1 METRDDVEGPLA
13 RWRDTLEMIRFRC
26 GTGGRPLPYLALATQ
41 LRVHE
46 NTIMAWTKSS
56 VPGVEHEAR
65 LAELGGL
72 PLRDLERLLD
82 AARLALAQAR
92 VENERLRR
100 ERLRRLRPQPGTV
113 MPIAAPSRK
122 PRSSRRRRLAAV
134 VFGLLTL
141 GSGPAAA
148 QPHAV
153 DFEGPSLP
161 LIGHGRRRYF
171 REVSPAAA

>member
-1 METRDDVEGPLA
+1 METRDGVDGPLA

-41 LRVHE
+41 LGVHE

-72 PLRDLERLLD
+72 RLPELERLLD
-82 AARLALAQAR
+82 AARLELAQAR
-92 VENERLRR
+92 VESERLRL
-100 ERLRRLRPQPGTV
+100 ERLRRLRPPTGTV

-122 PRSSRRRRLAAV
+122 RRGRRRLAAV
-134 VFGLLTL
+134 VLGLLTL

-148 QPHAV
+148 LPRAV
-153 DFEGPSLP
+153 DFEELTLP
-161 LIGHGRRRYF
+161 LIGRWRRRYF
-171 REVSPAAA
+171 GEVSPALA